1 MHNSVKMSEHRSSFL
16 HIGDIVS
23 LYAEGSVNGF
33 ISTLGYVACMP
44 LTFPPLG
51 TPYGF
56 NLMCFLL
63 SVHKSRHLP
72 LFCIVQNARQN
83 ARFVAKAFLALKM
96 LLLRKLYANV
106 TGMQNPGR
114 RVEAFLVASI
124 CFRFGSKSRVRGPRG
139 RLEDV
144 RGCRVDYSE

>member
-72 LFCIVQNARQN
+72 LFCIDTRSKRTTKCACSGQG
-83 ARFVAKAFLALKM
+83 LKM

-114 RVEAFLVASI
+114 RVEAILVASI
-124 CFRFGSKSRVRGPRG
+124 CFRFGSNSRVRGPG
-139 RLEDV
+139 GGHEDI
-144 RGCRVDYSE
+144 RGC